1 MALWLGLVA
10 IPVVI
15 LYLLPLRLDRQT
27 VATGMFWEQ
36 ALAAEAGR
44 ARWRRWRH
52 KVSLAVQLVLIVA
65 ATLAA
70 AGLQI
75 PRPQLVVLVL
85 DNSASMN
92 AQDVPSTRLAA
103 AKELAG
109 RLTEG
114 LHSDDRM
121 AVLTTGG
128 IPAVVSGPSGD
139 AAALRAAI
147 DSIRPTSEPSQMAGA
162 LHAAETI
169 PLPSPG
175 FLRRIVVL
183 SDGCFADAAE
193 LAAKYGFEMIRFGT
207 PVPNMAIT
215 RLTVRRT
222 LAVPRVC
229 EVLIETQNYSDR
241 PADCRLVVAR
251 GAEPIDTINV
261 SMPASGRWQQVFRMT
276 TLAGGRLTA
285 RLEPSDAYPA
295 DNVATVDVPP
305 LWMYHVALEPA
316 PIQWVAADAPAMAG
330 ERPDNPLLRAL
341 CANPQVKVVD
351 PLAPERPEDA
361 GPSIVIRAFQGGVP
375 EKLPRGPALVIGPS
389 GCDLWHLGEAIADPT
404 VARVAEDSP
413 LLAGVWM
420 LDVYLGGAV
429 RLEMTEAATP
439 RAIPFLWT
447 ADGTPLGY
455 AIQRPEGRVVV
466 LAGNLDEG
474 NLAMQAALP
483 IFVANALDW
492 LAGQPVRGAEKPAD
506 CVGGISIDLRKA
518 ADLGVDWS
526 EITIHRP
533 WPPAWLWPAG
543 LALAI
548 LVVEWCLYQRRWMT

>member
-44 ARWRRWRH
+44 ACWRRWRH

-75 PRPQLVVLVL
+75 PRPQLVVLVV

-92 AQDVPSTRLAA
+92 AQDVQPTRLDA
-103 AKELAG
+103 AKELAS

-114 LHSDDRM
+114 LHADDRM

-128 IPAVVSGPSGD
+128 IPTVVSGPSGD
-139 AAALRAAI
+139 AAALRAAVE
-147 DSIRPTSEPSQMAGA
+147 SIPATSEPPRMAGA
-162 LHAAETI
+162 LYAAEVV
-169 PLPSPG
+169 PLPPG
-175 FLRRIVVL
+175 SLRRIVVL

-193 LAAKYGFEMIRFGT
+193 LAAEHGFEMIRFGT
-207 PVPNMAIT
+207 PVPNTAIT
-215 RLTVRRT
+215 RLAVRRT
-222 LAVPRVC
+222 LPDPRVC
-229 EVLIETQNYSDR
+229 EVLIETRNYSDR
-241 PADCRLVVAR
+241 PADCRLVVAM
-251 GAEPIDTINV
+251 GAQPIDTV
-261 SMPASGRWQQVFRMT
+261 KVLMPPGGRWQQVFRMT
-276 TLAGGRLTA
+276 TAEGGRLSA
-285 RLEPSDAYPA
+285 KLDPSDACPA

-305 LWMYHVALEPA
+305 TLTYRVTLEGNSE
-316 PIQWVAADAPAMAG
+316 DS
-330 ERPDNPLLRAL
+330 PLMRAL
-341 CANPQVKVVD
+341 RANPQVEIVD
-351 PLAPERPEDA
+351 PQAPEKSQDGGASVSIRVFA
-361 GPSIVIRAFQGGVP
+361 GHAP
-375 EKLPRGPALVIGPS
+375 EKLPPGLVLVVDPA
-389 GCDLWHLGEAIADPT
+389 GCDL
-404 VARVAEDSP
+404 SP
-413 LLAGVWM
+413 VG
-420 LDVYLGGAV
+420 
-429 RLEMTEAATP
+429 
-439 RAIPFLWT
+439 
-447 ADGTPLGY
+447 
-455 AIQRPEGRVVV
+455 PEGRLEV
-466 LAGNLDEG
+466 LACNPDDTD
-474 NLAMQAALP
+474 LAVQATLP
-483 IFVANALDW
+483 ILVTSALDR

-526 EITIHRP
+526 EITVRRP